1 MSARFERV
9 SILGVGL
16 LGASLALALRRA
28 GLCGYI
34 VGCGRREENLRRALA
49 AGIIDD
55 YRMEAE
61 AAVEAADLV
70 ALCTPVGIFTE
81 IASRIGPC
89 LKKGALVTDVGSVKG
104 GLVSEV
110 EALMPEGASF
120 IGSHPIAG
128 GDKAGIDEA
137 RHDLFSGVRCIV
149 TPTEKSDSAALEA
162 VVALWRQVG
171 GRVEIMNPFLH
182 DEIFALVSHLPHLV
196 AYALVN
202 TVESVDPNRIEY
214 SGGGFRDS
222 TRIAMSSPELWR
234 DIARFNRENLLQA
247 LDIFRDNLD
256 RIAGCVEDNNWE
268 WLENEFDR
276 ARKLRLR
283 LK

>member
-1 MSARFERV
+1 
-9 SILGVGL
+9 
-16 LGASLALALRRA
+16 
-28 GLCGYI
+28 
-34 VGCGRREENLRRALA
+34 
-49 AGIIDD
+49 
-55 YRMEAE
+55 
-61 AAVEAADLV
+61 
-70 ALCTPVGIFTE
+70 
-81 IASRIGPC
+81 
-89 LKKGALVTDVGSVKG
+89 
-104 GLVSEV
+104 
-110 EALMPEGASF
+110 
-120 IGSHPIAG
+120 
-128 GDKAGIDEA
+128 
-137 RHDLFSGVRCIV
+137 
-149 TPTEKSDSAALEA
+149 
-162 VVALWRQVG
+162 
-171 GRVEIMNPFLH
+171 MNPFLH